1 VSSQNKIEK
10 FEKFEKVDKHVL
22 KKHSNSLYD
31 IEEEKSRTGSS
42 NYQLGLGSDASKE
55 KIVYQE
61 T

>member
-1 VSSQNKIEK
+1 M
-10 FEKFEKVDKHVL
+10 L

-42 NYQLGLGSDASKE
+42 NYEKLGLGSDASKE
-55 KIVYQE
+55 RIVYQE

>member
-1 VSSQNKIEK
+1 MSSQTKIEK
-10 FEKFEKVDKHVL
+10 FEKIEKPL
-22 KKHSNSLYD
+22 LRKHSNSLHD

-42 NYQLGLGSDASKE
+42 NYQLGLGSEVSKE

>member
-1 VSSQNKIEK
+1 MSSQTKI
-10 FEKFEKVDKHVL
+10 EKFEKVDKHLL

-42 NYQLGLGSDASKE
+42 NYQLGLGGSDASKE